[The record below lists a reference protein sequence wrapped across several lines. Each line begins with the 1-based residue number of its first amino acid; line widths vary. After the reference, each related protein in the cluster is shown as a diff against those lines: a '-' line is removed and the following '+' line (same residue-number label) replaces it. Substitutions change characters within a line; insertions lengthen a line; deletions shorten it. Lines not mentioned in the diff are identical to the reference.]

1 VLQRQ
6 RNLYQDTHIP
16 DSWKKEFEE
25 KAARDREAQRG
36 GPPLAPCN
44 AYSAAPHALAEIGRG
59 RSVLGCHV
67 RAPRTGKQTCLGAC
81 VRVWGYSGGGGCAS
95 EAGRPGGCA
104 IIRACSQLSP
114 RRWADGRGWRY
125 WDRTNVEP

>member
-44 AYSAAPHALAEIGRG
+44 AYSASPHALAEIGRG

-67 RAPRTGKQTCLGAC
+67 HGLRARENKLAWVHAC
-81 VRVWGYSGGGGCAS
+81 VCGGTAEE
-95 EAGRPGGCA
+95 EAA
-104 IIRACSQLSP
+104 RAKLAAQVGA
-114 RRWADGRGWRY
+114 R
-125 WDRTNVEP
+125 